1 MFIEKLDGVDMKIL
15 KMLVED
21 GRVKLSEMAE
31 EVGLSHS
38 GLRRRVKALEEED
51 VIEGYTTKVDPE
63 RVG

>member
-1 MFIEKLDGVDMKIL
+1 MCIEKLDGVDMKIL

-31 EVGLSHS
+31 EVELSSS

-51 VIEGYTTKVDPE
+51 VIEGYTAKVDPE
-63 RVG
+63 RV